1 MKKIKIGISG
11 SHSTGKTT
19 FIKRLEKSLSDKSIK
34 FKSVS
39 DLAIKCPLPILC
51 NHTVESTLWIASKGI
66 TDEVETEYKYDIV
79 IADRPI
85 LDCWAYFNAVC
96 KNRYEETNPK
106 LQTLKS
112 MISNWLPTYDIIY
125 QTVINENISI
135 EDNKGRYLKEE
146 YRSQIGTEMINAS
159 RQFNITPRLL
169 TYNNTDTEL
178 EFILT
183 QINKAI
189 NKV

>member
-1 MKKIKIGISG
+1 MKKLKIGISG

-19 FIKRLEKSLSDKSIK
+19 FIKRLEKALNYKSIS
-34 FKSVS
+34 FKTVS
-39 DLAIKCPLPILC
+39 DLATICPLPILRK
-51 NHTVESTLWIASKGI
+51 HTVESTLWIASKGI
-66 TDEVETEYKYDIV
+66 TDEVETEYKFDVV

-96 KNRYEETNPK
+96 KNRYEESNPK

-125 QTVINENISI
+125 QTVINANIPI
-135 EDNKGRYLKEE
+135 EDNKGRDLDIA
-146 YRSQIGTEMINAS
+146 YRNEIGTEMIEAS
-159 RQFNITPRLL
+159 KQFSITPKLL
-169 TYNNTDTEL
+169 TTENTDTEL

-183 QINKAI
+183 QIDNAL